1 MAMNAHGEWFLRSLR
16 GVTPTGNFELF
27 RRHIHTVLCQIRP
40 VCASLVEVT
49 HGAGPV
55 SLVVAAIDLLGG
67 QAQTH
72 HHWLRGLEHYGDSS
86 IALKLE
92 QKGDRASRV
101 VPEGVGRQNSTNER
115 VALISAPRTF
125 FPGRKKVQ
133 HHLHPS

>member
-1 MAMNAHGEWFLRSLR
+1 MVLNAHHEWLFRSL
-16 GVTPTGNFELF
+16 GVMCPARNFKLF
-27 RRHIHTVLCQIRP
+27 RRHINTVLCHIGP
-40 VCASLVEVT
+40 VCASLVKMT
-49 HGAGPV
+49 HRAGPV
-55 SLVVAAIDLLGG
+55 SLVVAAIDLLRS

-86 IALKLE
+86 MALKLE

-101 VPEGVGRQNSTNER
+101 VPEEDGRQNSANER